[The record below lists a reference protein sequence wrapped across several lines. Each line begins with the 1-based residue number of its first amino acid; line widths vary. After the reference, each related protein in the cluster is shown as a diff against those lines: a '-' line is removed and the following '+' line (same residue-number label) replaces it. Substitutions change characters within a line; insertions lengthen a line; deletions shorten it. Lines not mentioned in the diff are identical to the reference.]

1 MKRLVA
7 IAVVVT
13 MLMSFMTFTTV
24 SAENTN
30 LENMIK
36 ACNVQIPRAN
46 VKMNAIMTVNG
57 GLCDYIGMPTGQLA
71 EFIYNIDYVSNQE
84 LNKVD
89 MAGNFTISA
98 PKLVPQPISFD
109 MWAKEDATNID
120 NIQFFMILRIADFL
134 RQQAEV
140 SQEYIYMDFTQIPGF
155 EEMMKFALTMDEA
168 ELEQLIKMLTD
179 ALNEYLGADVI
190 ALLEQKILGIID
202 DINVEYAGGK
212 YSLIMGD
219 AQLKELYGALFG
231 VLFDLIETMAEKE
244 GVEVPQE
251 YYTGK
256 AELME
261 AGRKIAAVQIFDNT
275 RGFVVEVA
283 EDGSFVHTEVNIVA
297 NYYDIVAA
305 VDPASIQGMPANFRD
320 MLGLN
325 LSVSADAAVT
335 PLSEDYQITFPEL
348 TDGNTIDA
356 TEQYAPLQDEMKF
369 ESASVEI
376 EYNGERISL
385 ENIPV
390 LYEDR
395 TFVPLRELANTFGIG
410 DENIHY
416 DEATQKVTIKNE
428 DVEIVMYIGSTM
440 TFVNGQMMT
449 LDVPAFTNN
458 DRTYIPVR
466 FVSEMFNK
474 KVDYVDLNAT
484 GQGNGIVVM
493 IND

>member
-13 MLMSFMTFTTV
+13 MLLSFMTFTTV

-36 ACNVQIPRAN
+36 ACNIQIPRAN
-46 VKMNAIMTVNG
+46 VKMNAIINVDG
-57 GLCDYIGMPTGQLA
+57 GLCNFAGLPTGQLA

-84 LNKVD
+84 LTKVD
-89 MAGNFTISA
+89 MAGNFTVSA
-98 PKLVPQPISFD
+98 PKIVPQPISFD
-109 MWAKEDATNID
+109 LWAKEDLTNLD
-120 NIQFFMILRIADFL
+120 NIQFFMILRLADFL
-134 RQQAEV
+134 RQQSGV
-140 SQEYIYMDFTQIPGF
+140 SEEYIYMDFTQIPGF
-155 EEMMKFALTMDEA
+155 EEMMKFAVSLDEA
-168 ELEQLIKMLTD
+168 EVEQLVKMLTD
-179 ALNEYLGADVI
+179 ALNQYVGADVV
-190 ALLEQKILGIID
+190 AMFEQKILGIID
-202 DINVEYAGGK
+202 GINVEYAGGK

-219 AQLKELYGALFG
+219 AQLKELYGAIFS
-231 VLFDLIETMAEKE
+231 VLFDIIETVAEKE
-244 GVEVPQE
+244 GVAVPEE

-256 AELME
+256 AQLIEI
-261 AGRKIAAVQIFDNT
+261 GKKIAAVQIFDNT

-283 EDGSFVHTEVNIVA
+283 EDGSFVHTEVNVAA

-305 VDPASIQGMPANFRD
+305 VNPAYIQGMPENFRD

-325 LSVSADAAVT
+325 LSVSADATVT

-348 TDGNTIDA
+348 TDGNTMDA

-474 KVDYVDLNAT
+474 NVDYVDLNAT